1 MNKNLECYPFVARGS
16 LNFLNFSTFSTFTIS
31 HSLLR
36 FLQEPAFPM
45 TTGPSNC
52 FVNSKNTMRIAALVL
67 CLCCAAELFAQ
78 TSAGLVAHYTFENTN
93 ADAAGN
99 TANAFQPA
107 DNRTYVC
114 GVVGRALEFAG
125 ANRNA
130 VVMGPANDEFDT
142 QDFTLSFYFKTSNQ
156 NGIQYL
162 VHKLTSNCSTD
173 GNQFYIRFRPFT
185 RTLNVFLGEGAKT
198 LNLIG
203 EVPEGK
209 CWHHVAVIR
218 EGVKV
223 KLYINGVKVQ
233 ELNTQGRIN
242 LSNDGK
248 FIMGNS
254 PCPPVANQAPFEGY
268 LDEVR
273 LYNRSLNDNEAKQL
287 YVVEPD
293 NIVTRDTSI
302 FVGGAVKIKMGP
314 TCNFIFNWS
323 PTIGVV
329 APFEREPIIQPLD
342 PGIHFYTVNMTDDS
356 GDCTATDSIRI
367 TVIDPNTL
375 DCGQVLLPKAFTP
388 NGDGLNETFGISN
401 PFVIQELL
409 SFEIFDRWGSR
420 MFGTADPFFR
430 WDGTFQGKEV
440 NAGVMLYKVRYRC
453 QGEEKIATGSVMVMR

>member
-1 MNKNLECYPFVARGS
+1 MSIP
-16 LNFLNFSTFSTFTIS
+16 
-31 HSLLR
+31 
-36 FLQEPAFPM
+36 
-45 TTGPSNC
+45 
-52 FVNSKNTMRIAALVL
+52 KNTMRIAALVF
-67 CLCCAAELFAQ
+67 CLFSVAQLSAQ
-78 TSAGLVAHYTFENTN
+78 TQAGLVAFYPFENSN
-93 ADAAGN
+93 ADGAGN

-107 DNRTYVC
+107 LNRSYDC
-114 GVVGRALEFAG
+114 GVIGRALEFSG
-125 ANRNA
+125 VNGNA

-142 QDFTLSFYFKTSNQ
+142 EDFTLSFYFKATNQ

-162 VHKLTSNCSTD
+162 AHKLTSNCKTD
-173 GNQFYIRFRPFT
+173 GNYFYIRFRPFT

-198 LNLIG
+198 VNLIG
-203 EVPEGK
+203 EVPKEK

-254 PCPPVANQAPFEGY
+254 PCAPVANQAPFEGY

-287 YVVEPD
+287 YAVEPD

-302 FVGGAVKIKMGP
+302 FIGGAVKIKMGP

-323 PTIGVV
+323 PINGVV
-329 APFEREPIIQPLD
+329 SPFDKEPVIQPFD
-342 PGIHFYTVNMTDDS
+342 PGIYFYSVNMTDD
-356 GDCTATDSIRI
+356 GGVCVATDSIRI

-401 PFVIQELL
+401 PFVIQELI
-409 SFEIFDRWGSR
+409 SFEIYDRWGSR
-420 MFGTADPFFR
+420 VFGTADPFYR
-430 WDGTFQGKEV
+430 WDGSFQGKKV
-440 NAGVMLYKVRYRC
+440 NSGVMLYKIRYRC
-453 QGEEKIATGSVMVMR
+453 KGEEKIATGSVMVMR